1 MGFEPIGYSNEIFKQ
16 RYALSEEETWTQACE
31 RVGRQMASV
40 EKRPSYYTEKFAEA
54 MSENLWLPAG
64 RIWYGSGR
72 PQPSLLNCYSL
83 RSELDSAEGWGGVSK
98 ELIVT
103 SMRGGGCGINLS
115 DVRPE
120 GAEITGHRGTCPGP
134 LELGN
139 LLNGNGTPIRAG
151 GSRRVAI
158 MLGLSLR
165 HPDIIKFI
173 TAKQTPGV
181 LSLCNISVVGDDFSK
196 FAAAVEA
203 DEQWELSWKGRY
215 KTRVS
220 ARVLW
225 ETVIS
230 SMYNSGEPGILNRE
244 LAEEESTIYYIKKLM
259 ITNPCGE
266 QWLEDY
272 GSCCLGHV
280 VLPRFVTSQGEL
292 DYQKLA
298 DTVRLGTRFLDNV
311 LQITSYPRREM
322 RENATSIRRIGLGVT
337 GLADMFVL
345 MGLRYGSPEALAL
358 QDKVD
363 RFIAKVSYDESI
375 LLAVEKGA
383 FPSCNPDMHV
393 KSGFVSRM
401 PHKIKARIKEYGIR
415 NGALLTRAPVGSG
428 SILSNNCSSSIEP
441 IFAPAYVRE
450 YWKGDELLT
459 ETIIHPLF
467 EQFVR
472 EGRSIEHFV
481 SSHELSLEEHLR
493 VQEVAQK
500 HVDSSVSKTLN
511 VASDFP
517 IEELSRVLRAHLPN
531 IKGTTVYRDG
541 SRGRSPLT
549 PLTKEQ
555 ALKMVGKARQ
565 GSDVICHSGSCEL

>member
-1 MGFEPIGYSNEIFKQ
+1 VFEPVGYSNEIFKQ
-16 RYALSEEETWTQACE
+16 RYALTEEETWTQACE
-31 RVGRQMASV
+31 RVARQMASV
-40 EKRPSYYTEKFAEA
+40 EKRPQYYTEKFAESMA
-54 MSENLWLPAG
+54 DNLFLPAG

-72 PQPSLLNCYSL
+72 PQPALLNCFSL

-115 DVRPE
+115 DVRPS
-120 GAEITGHRGTCPGP
+120 GAEITGQRGSCPGP

-139 LLNGNGTPIRAG
+139 LLNGNGIPIRAG
-151 GSRRVAI
+151 GARRVAI

-165 HPDIIKFI
+165 HPDIVDFIK
-173 TAKQTPGV
+173 AKQTSGA
-181 LSLCNISVVGDDFSK
+181 LSLCNISVVGDDLTK
-196 FAAAVEA
+196 FIAAVEE
-203 DEQWELSWKGRY
+203 DGEWELSWKGRY
-215 KTRVS
+215 KAKVS
-220 ARVLW
+220 ASLLW
-225 ETVIS
+225 NAIVG
-230 SMYNSGEPGILNRE
+230 SMHTSGEPGILNRE

-280 VLPRFVTSQGEL
+280 VLPRFVVDGEL

-311 LQITSYPRREM
+311 LQVTSYPRREM
-322 RENATSIRRIGLGVT
+322 RENASNIRRIGLGVT
-337 GLADMFVL
+337 GLADMLIL
-345 MGLRYGSPEALAL
+345 MGLRYGSEPALAL

-363 RFIAKVSYDESI
+363 RFISKVAYDESI

-383 FPSCNPDMHV
+383 FPSCNADLHV

-415 NGALLTRAPVGSG
+415 NGAVLTRAPVGSG

-450 YWKGDELLT
+450 YWKGDELHS

-467 EQFVR
+467 EQFVK
-472 EGRSIEHFV
+472 EGRSTEHFV
-481 SSHELSLEEHLR
+481 SSHELTIEEHLL

-500 HVDSSVSKTLN
+500 HVDSSVSKTVN
-511 VASDFP
+511 IAKDFP
-517 IEELSRVLRAHLPN
+517 VEELSRVLLHYLPR

-549 PLTKEQ
+549 PLTREQ
-555 ALKMVGKARQ
+555 ALGMVGKARH
-565 GSDVICHSGSCEL
+565 GSDVICNSGSCEL